1 MAVGQNGLH
10 AGLSYLAVGRETT
23 LGSYN
28 TCTAA
33 LDFLSSSL
41 KTTKERKTIE
51 EISISRTFIKDIGLG
66 KKVEGEIEFNF
77 RPRLTSSGYFLQNAF
92 GGTVTTATVTGE
104 TAGGGGLDHTFAI
117 GSMNQ
122 SFPSLCINMRKGPAT
137 LGRVFEYS
145 GMRVNEYTLSAEID
159 EPLKVNVGLIGFDS
173 TQTSNDVSSSLTAI
187 DVDCL
192 SFVNGR
198 FSVEA
203 TFASLT
209 STSFWHVTSFEF
221 KISNSLKADE
231 SRRIGSDILTDLPP
245 GMATFELSATIRFD
259 TTTAYDAMI
268 AETVL
273 AAEFEFLGDT
283 LSGSVAR
290 EGIKFRFPKVTI
302 MEAGDPE
309 IGGPD
314 EILTSDVVFN
324 VLRDASSATGYA
336 VQAVMTS
343 DITSF
348 A

>member
-28 TCTAA
+28 TCTAQ
-33 LDFLSSSL
+33 LDFISASL
-41 KTTKERKTIE
+41 KTTKERKIIE
-51 EISISRTFIKDIGLG
+51 EISNSRVFTKDLG
-66 KKVEGEIEFNF
+66 MAKKIEGEVEFNF
-77 RPRLTSSGYFLQNAF
+77 RPRLTSSGYLLQNAF
-92 GGTVTTATVTGE
+92 GGTISTATTTSE
-104 TAGGGGLDHTFAI
+104 TIGGGGLDHTFEI
-117 GSMNQ
+117 GAMNQ
-122 SFPSLCINMRKGPAT
+122 SFPSMCFNMRKGPAT
-137 LGRVFEYS
+137 TGRVFEYN
-145 GMRVNEYTLSAEID
+145 GLRVNEYGLTAELD
-159 EPLKVNVGLIGFDS
+159 EPLKVNVGVIGFDS
-173 TQTSNDVSSSLTAI
+173 TQTSNDVSGSLTAI
-187 DVDCL
+187 NVDCL

-198 FSVEA
+198 FSVES

-209 STSFWHVTSFEF
+209 STSFWHVESFEF

-231 SRRIGSDILTDLPP
+231 SRRIGSDILVDLPP
-245 GMATFELSATIRFD
+245 GMATFELGATIRFD
-259 TTTAYDAMI
+259 TTTAYDAML

-273 AAEFEFLGDT
+273 AAEFEFQGDT
-283 LSGSVAR
+283 ISGSVAR

-302 MEAGDPE
+302 SEAGDPE

-314 EILTSDVVFN
+314 EILKSDVVFN